1 MVRQGMVMERQWEGL
16 SSEEK
21 WQERFGQWF
30 SPEGVAFASPGAEKC
45 YRERVTRLVDTI
57 NLCEPDRVPVHLSLG
72 FYPAFYAGLTP
83 EAVMYDYEK
92 LSRAWLQ
99 FARDFDLDVFFSP
112 GAIGPG
118 RALGSIDYKLYRW
131 PGHGTSP
138 MTSYQCVE
146 AEYMKA
152 DEYDALINDP
162 SDFWLRVYMPRI
174 FGTLEPLA
182 RLNPFTDIIEMP
194 TTAPSLVPLGL
205 PEVQS
210 AFQALLEA
218 GSESRKWM
226 DVVDECNKAAMASG
240 LPLFNGGMAKAPF
253 DTIGDTLRGTQGI
266 IMDMY
271 RQPDK
276 LLEAMER
283 LVAMEIKRGV
293 SGANASGVPVVFMPL
308 HKGADGFMSARQ
320 YETFYWPTLKKVILG
335 LIDEGLIPSLF
346 AEGGY
351 NSRLQ
356 IITDL
361 PRGKVVWHFDQTDM
375 ARAKEVVGKTAC
387 IMGNIPSSLL
397 VSGTPEKTREYCRNL
412 MEVAGEGGGFILD
425 AGVVID
431 EANPDNLRAITEAAK
446 EYGVYR

>member
-1 MVRQGMVMERQWEGL
+1 MEKQWAGL
-16 SSEEK
+16 SAEEK
-21 WQERFGQWF
+21 WQERFKQWL
-30 SPEGVAFASPGAEKC
+30 SPEGLVFTSPEAEKR
-45 YRERVTRLVDTI
+45 YRERVTRLVDAI
-57 NLCEPDRVPVHLSLG
+57 NLRQPDRVPVHLSMG

-83 EAVMYDYEK
+83 EAVMYDYKK
-92 LSRAWLQ
+92 LSHAWLQ
-99 FARDFDLDVFFSP
+99 FARDFDPDVFFSP

-118 RALGSIDYKLYRW
+118 KALEIIDYRLYRW

-152 DEYDALINDP
+152 DEYDILIQDP

-182 RLNPFTDIIEMP
+182 KLVPFTDIIEMP
-194 TTAPSLVPLGL
+194 ATAPSLAPLGR
-205 PEVQS
+205 PEVQA

-226 DVVDECNKAAMASG
+226 DIINKCDEAAMASG

-276 LLEAMER
+276 LLEAMEG

-293 SGANASGVPVVFMPL
+293 SAADTSGVPVIFIPL
-308 HKGADGFMSARQ
+308 HKGADGFMSAGQ
-320 YETFYWPTLKKVILG
+320 YRTFYWPTLKKVILG

-351 NSRLQ
+351 NSRLD
-356 IITDL
+356 IIKDL

-375 ARAKEVVGKTAC
+375 ARAREVLGQTAC

-412 MEVAGEGGGFILD
+412 IETAGKGGGFILD

-431 EANPDNLRAITEAAK
+431 EASPDNLHAITEAARK
-446 EYGVYR
+446 YGVYR